1 MLFVLWFTDSD
12 YLFGIC
18 WSLCCLSFDI
28 RILITSL
35 VSFGHYVVCP
45 LIYSFWL
52 PLWYLLVIMLFVL
65 WFTDSDYLFGIFWSL
80 CCLSFDLQILITSL
94 VSVGHYVVCPSIYVF
109 WLPLWY
115 LLVIMLFVFIYSFW
129 LPLWYLLVIIL
140 FVFWFTD
147 SDYLFGFFWSLC
159 CLSFDLRILIT
170 SLVSVGHY
178 IVCPSIYSFW
188 LPLWYLLVIM
198 LFVLWFTYSDYLF
211 GFFWS
216 LCCLSFNLQLLI
228 TSLVFFGHYVVCPL
242 IYRFWLPL
250 WYLLVIMLFVLWFTD
265 SDYLFGICWSLY
277 CLSFDLQILIT
288 SLVSFGHYVVC
299 LWFTDSDYL
308 FGIFWSLCCLSFDLR
323 ILITSLVQLLITSLV
338 SFGHYVVCP
347 LIYRFWLP
355 LWYLLVIMLF
365 VLWFTDSDYLFGIF
379 WSLCCLSFDLGIMIT
394 SLVSFGHYVVC
405 RLRILYL
412 LVITSLVSFGHY
424 VVCPLIYSFWL
435 PLWFL
440 LVIMLFVLW
449 FTDSDYLFGIF
460 WSLCCLSFDL
470 QILITSLV
478 SFGHYVVCPLI
489 YSILITS
496 LVSFG
501 HYLVI
506 MLFVIMLFVLWFTDS
521 DYLFGIFWSLCCLS
535 FDLQILITSLVSFG
549 HYVVCPLIYSILITS
564 LVIFWSLCCLSF
576 DLPLWYLLVIILFVF
591 DYSFWLPLW
600 YLLVIMLFVLWFTYS
615 DYLFG
620 FFWSLCCLSF
630 NLQLLITSL
639 VFFGHYVVCP
649 LIYSFW
655 LPLWYLLVIILF
667 VLWFTDSDYLF
678 GFFWSLCCLSFDLQ
692 ILITSLVSFG
702 HYVVCPLIYVFT
714 LCCLSFNLQLLIT
727 SLVSFGHYVVCPL
740 IYVLWLPLWYLLV
753 IMLFVVWFTYS
764 DYLFGF
770 FWSLCCLS
778 FNLQIL
784 ITSLVSFGHYVV
796 CPLI

>member
-1 MLFVLWFTDSD
+1 MLFVLWFTYSDYLFGFFWSLCSLSFNLQLLVTSLVSFGHYVVCPLIYSFWLPLWYLLVIIFFVLWFTYSDYLFGFFWSLCCLSFNLQLLITSLVSFGHYVVCPLIYRFWLPLWYLLVIILFVLWFTYSD

-18 WSLCCLSFDI
+18 WSLCCLSFNLQL
-28 RILITSL
+28 LITSL

-65 WFTDSDYLFGIFWSL
+65 WFTDSDYLFGICWSLCCLSFNLQLLITSLVSFGHYIVCPLIYVFWLPLWYLLIIMLFVLWFKYSDYLFGFFWSL

-94 VSVGHYVVCPSIYVF
+94 VSVDHYVVCPSIYVF
-109 WLPLWY
+109 WLPLWFLLVIMLFVLWFTASDYLFGICWSLCCLSFDLQILITSLVSFGHYVVCPLIYRFWLPLWY
-115 LLVIMLFVFIYSFW
+115 LLVIMLFVLRFTYSDYLFGIYWSLCCLSLFYSFW

-299 LWFTDSDYL
+299 
-308 FGIFWSLCCLSFDLR
+308 R
-323 ILITSLVQLLITSLV
+323 
-338 SFGHYVVCP
+338 
-347 LIYRFWLP
+347 LIYR
-355 LWYLLVIMLF
+355 
-365 VLWFTDSDYLFGIF
+365 
-379 WSLCCLSFDLGIMIT
+379 
-394 SLVSFGHYVVC
+394 
-405 RLRILYL
+405 
-412 LVITSLVSFGHY
+412 
-424 VVCPLIYSFWL
+424 
-435 PLWFL
+435 
-440 LVIMLFVLW
+440 
-449 FTDSDYLFGIF
+449 
-460 WSLCCLSFDL
+460 
-470 QILITSLV
+470 
-478 SFGHYVVCPLI
+478 
-489 YSILITS
+489 
-496 LVSFG
+496 
-501 HYLVI
+501 
-506 MLFVIMLFVLWFTDS
+506 
-521 DYLFGIFWSLCCLS
+521 
-535 FDLQILITSLVSFG
+535 
-549 HYVVCPLIYSILITS
+549 
-564 LVIFWSLCCLSF
+564 
-576 DLPLWYLLVIILFVF
+576 
-591 DYSFWLPLW
+591 FWLPLW

-639 VFFGHYVVCP
+639 V
-649 LIYSFW
+649 
-655 LPLWYLLVIILF
+655 
-667 VLWFTDSDYLF
+667 
-678 GFFWSLCCLSFDLQ
+678 
-692 ILITSLVSFG
+692 SFG
-702 HYVVCPLIYVFT
+702 HYVVCPLIYRF
-714 LCCLSFNLQLLIT
+714 
-727 SLVSFGHYVVCPL
+727 
-740 IYVLWLPLWYLLV
+740 WLPLWYLLV
-753 IMLFVVWFTYS
+753 IMLFV
-764 DYLFGF
+764 L
-770 FWSLCCLS
+770 
-778 FNLQIL
+778 
-784 ITSLVSFGHYVV
+784 
-796 CPLI
+796 